1 MPPQQTNLRS
11 ETRRNAA
18 GLRLVV
24 ASAENAIGGA
34 LAAASVD
41 ASTAALTE
49 ACPQKETGSSAIS
62 TRNVFSQLQ
71 RWWRAFQQWRQR
83 ERLRT
88 SLHDLN
94 ARELEDIGLTPSN
107 IDYIVARRAL
117 DRLRDG
123 TTQLWLSRGV
133 T

>member
-34 LAAASVD
+34 LAAAPVD

-94 ARELEDIGLTPSN
+94 ARELEDIGLTPGN

-133 T
+133 M